1 MTSKVLYEL
10 LLKIFEQFQVFS
22 ETLKFAIHKNTSGYR
37 LSSKVDNKLNFIY
50 EKREKYNPE
59 NWPQKQSSG
68 PQSKVKKILNIQFG
82 IQRQPALRQRC
93 IASSLINI
101 IEKTSLPIYS
111 KTHKMSW
118 NDQSTGWGDDSGA
131 PGGWGNEAIN
141 GGGGRWGNG
150 SRAAKGG
157 NVADA
162 GGWEAEGGEGW
173 GVNTKVP
180 GGGGEQGNDGGGGG
194 FDSGDPVEEKD
205 VYDVENIEIAPVE
218 SEQEEFE

>member
-22 ETLKFAIHKNTSGYR
+22 ETLKFAIHKNTSGHR

-50 EKREKYNPE
+50 EKREKYNLE
-59 NWPQKQSSG
+59 NWPQKQFSG

-131 PGGWGNEAIN
+131 PGGWGN
-141 GGGGRWGNG
+141 G

-173 GVNTKVP
+173 GVNTKAP